1 MQATAGQNRQPRR
14 LGQSRRVTLPFK
26 PDTSRLIFAPGHI
39 AAFATGA
46 QHHNRI
52 GALRQV
58 VPETLAFGF
67 EIASR
72 DTVCEGALLE
82 HETIEA
88 QLRCEDC
95 ATQWALAVL
104 AFRCP
109 TCNGRGAVIS
119 GEELTIDW
127 IEVDDP
133 CTV

>member
-1 MQATAGQNRQPRR
+1 MHELSISRSIVASVVRHADG
-14 LGQSRRVTLPFK
+14 RRVHVV
-26 PDTSRLIFAPGHI
+26 RL
-39 AAFATGA
+39 
-46 QHHNRI
+46 RI

-82 HETIEA
+82 HETIAA

-119 GEELTIDW
+119 GEELTIEW
-127 IEVDDP
+127 IEVDDR